1 MFGSKA
7 RENKELLTQMER
19 QLDRIHTAL
28 LVRDPGTS
36 LSSDA
41 YEGLRK
47 QVVASARARTQHVA
61 QLAEID
67 VALRRG
73 ASITDLQNL
82 VDGWLRQAGI
92 ERIEDPR
99 VPDVWDSVPNSRE
112 VEVEIPAYVD
122 TEVRRLVHQGRLRE
136 RNVEPEPN
144 QNIAV
149 AEGQPDLASVPAVG
163 GELEVEPRSNEI
175 SFPDDAAEDSAESE
189 SILDGAPVEGTDAE
203 TDADAPKES

>member
-1 MFGSKA
+1 MFGSQA
-7 RENKELLTQMER
+7 RENNELLTQMDR
-19 QLDRIHTAL
+19 QLDRIYTAL

-67 VALRRG
+67 VALQRG
-73 ASITDLQNL
+73 VNISDLQNL

-99 VPDVWDSVPNSRE
+99 MPDVWDSVPNSHE

-122 TEVRRLVHQGRLRE
+122 TEVGRLVHQGRLRE
-136 RNVEPEPN
+136 RTIELGPK
-144 QNIAV
+144 QNIEV
-149 AEGQPDLASVPAVG
+149 VEGQSERASVPDVG
-163 GELEVEPRSNEI
+163 SEPEVEPASNGT
-175 SFPDDAAEDSAESE
+175 SFPDDATEDSAEPE
-189 SILDGAPVEGTDAE
+189 SILAGAPVEGTDAE
-203 TDADAPKES
+203 IGADVPKES